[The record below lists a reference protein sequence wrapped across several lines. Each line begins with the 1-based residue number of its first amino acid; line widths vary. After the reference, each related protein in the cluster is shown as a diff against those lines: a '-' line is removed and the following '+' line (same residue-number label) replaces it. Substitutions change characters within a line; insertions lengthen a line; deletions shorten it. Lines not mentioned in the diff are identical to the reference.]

1 MIVILIVWIVFIRL
15 NKKKILNLVKV
26 CPKKKRKRFLR
37 CGNAFWMH
45 WNISLI
51 NIKFMKIQSIIHA
64 DLESMIKRTDGFTN
78 NPEKPSQK

>member
-1 MIVILIVWIVFIRL
+1 
-15 NKKKILNLVKV
+15 
-26 CPKKKRKRFLR
+26 
-37 CGNAFWMH
+37 MH
-45 WNISLI
+45 WNIGLI